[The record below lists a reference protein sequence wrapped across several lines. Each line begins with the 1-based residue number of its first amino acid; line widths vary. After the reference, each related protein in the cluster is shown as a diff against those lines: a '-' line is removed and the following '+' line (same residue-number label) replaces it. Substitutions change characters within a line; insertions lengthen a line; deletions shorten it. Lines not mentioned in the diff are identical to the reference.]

1 MFHVKHL
8 DLESRVAAAAPDLPP
23 EAVAAL
29 AVLVDR
35 LTRAD
40 LNVTA
45 IRDIDEA
52 IERHV
57 LDSLRAL
64 PLIDAAPP
72 GSLVDV
78 GSGGGVPALVIA
90 ATRDSRD
97 VHAIEATGRKAAFIA
112 ETAEAMGIDARVRVH
127 AARSEELSAE
137 GSPWRDAFA
146 CVCARALAPPPVA
159 VELCAPLC
167 QTGGRI
173 VLWTGVQADRPAI
186 ATAAAALA
194 AELEDEE
201 LPGLTTLRK
210 LDATPTRYPRRPGM
224 AAKRPLA

>member
-8 DLESRVAAAAPDLPP
+8 KLESRVAAAAPDLPGDT
-23 EAVAAL
+23 VVAL
-29 AVLVDR
+29 AILVDR

-45 IRDIDEA
+45 IRDPDEA
-52 IERHV
+52 IARHV

-72 GSLVDV
+72 GPLADV

-97 VHAIEATGRKAAFIA
+97 IHAIEATGRKAAFIA
-112 ETAEAMGIDARVRVH
+112 ATAEAMGVAVTVH
-127 AARSEELSAE
+127 AARSEELAAD

-146 CVCARALAPPPVA
+146 CVCARALAQPS
-159 VELCAPLC
+159 
-167 QTGGRI
+167 GRRGA
-173 VLWTGVQADRPAI
+173 LRPALP
-186 ATAAAALA
+186 ARRAARPV
-194 AELEDEE
+194 D
-201 LPGLTTLRK
+201 
-210 LDATPTRYPRRPGM
+210 RRPGRPSRHRDGRRGARRRARAGG
-224 AAKRPLA
+224 AAGTDHAAQAR

>member
-8 DLESRVAAAAPDLPP
+8 KLESRVAAAAPALRPDT
-23 EAVAAL
+23 VAAL
-29 AVLVDR
+29 AILVDR

-45 IRDIDEA
+45 IRDPDEA
-52 IERHV
+52 IERHL

-72 GSLVDV
+72 GPLADV

-97 VHAIEATGRKAAFIA
+97 IHAIEATGRKAAFIA
-112 ETAEAMGIDARVRVH
+112 EAAEAMGVAVAVH
-127 AARSEELSAE
+127 AARSEELAAE

-146 CVCARALAPPPVA
+146 CVCARALAHPPVA

-167 QTGGRI
+167 RQGGRL
-173 VLWTGVQADRPAI
+173 VLWTGAQADRTAMG
-186 ATAAAALA
+186 TAAAAVA
-194 AELEDEE
+194 AELEPEE
-201 LPGLTTLRK
+201 LAGLTTLRK
-210 LDATPTRYPRRPGM
+210 LEATPARYPRRPGM

>member
-8 DLESRVAAAAPDLPP
+8 KLESRVAAAAPDLD
-23 EAVAAL
+23 AVTVAKL
-29 AVLVDR
+29 AILVDR

-45 IRDIDEA
+45 IRDPDEA

-57 LDSLRAL
+57 LDSRRAL
-64 PLIDAAPP
+64 PLIDAAPAGP
-72 GSLVDV
+72 LADV

-97 VHAIEATGRKAAFIA
+97 VHAIEATGRKAAFIE
-112 ETAEAMGIDARVRVH
+112 ETAQAMGVAVTVH
-127 AARSEELSAE
+127 AARSEQLAAP

-146 CVCARALAPPPVA
+146 CVCARALANPPVA

-167 QTGGRI
+167 QTGGRL
-173 VLWTGVQADRPAI
+173 VLWTGAQADRDAI
-186 ATAAAALA
+186 AAAAAALDG
-194 AELEDEE
+194 ELEPEE
-201 LPGLTTLRK
+201 LAGLTTLRK
-210 LDATPTRYPRRPGM
+210 LGQTPARYPRRPGM

>member
-8 DLESRVAAAAPDLPP
+8 KLESRVAAAAPDLRP
-23 EAVAAL
+23 ETVAAL
-29 AVLVDR
+29 AILVDR

-45 IRDIDEA
+45 IRDPDDA

-64 PLIDAAPP
+64 PLLDGAPP
-72 GSLVDV
+72 GPLADV

-90 ATRDSRD
+90 AARDSRD
-97 VHAIEATGRKAAFIA
+97 THAIEATGRKAAFIA
-112 ETAEAMGIDARVRVH
+112 ETAEAMGVAVTVH
-127 AARSEELSAE
+127 AARSEELAAA

-146 CVCARALAPPPVA
+146 CVCARALAHPPVA

-167 QTGGRI
+167 RPGGRL
-173 VLWTGVQADRPAI
+173 VLWTGAQADRAAI
-186 ATAAAALA
+186 AMAGEALA
-194 AELEDEE
+194 AELGPEE
-201 LPGLTTLRK
+201 LPGLTSLAK
-210 LDATPTRYPRRPGM
+210 IGPTPPRYPRRPGM